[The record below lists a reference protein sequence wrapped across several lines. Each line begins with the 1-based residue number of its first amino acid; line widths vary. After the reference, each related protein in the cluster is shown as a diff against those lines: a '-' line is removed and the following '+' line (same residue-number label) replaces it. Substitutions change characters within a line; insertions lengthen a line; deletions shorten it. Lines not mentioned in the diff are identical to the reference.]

1 MLRSTVSMTGRD
13 EPREIPN
20 SLATS
25 SKLVATMSTSPNGL
39 APVAEPDPTRFGSG
53 T

>member
-1 MLRSTVSMTGRD
+1 MLRSTASMTGRD
-13 EPREIPN
+13 ERRELP
-20 SLATS
+20 SLLARS
-25 SKLVATMSTSPNGL
+25 SKLVATMSTSPDGL